1 MEAMELD
8 LHSLGPHA
16 VGLELR
22 SSIDVLRKMQTQQGD
37 WTFDKY
43 IKNVML
49 FPGTGFRQEH
59 LPREG
64 EIRETG
70 NGKRRKDWK
79 QPFRGLFTNV
89 RTV

>member
-1 MEAMELD
+1 MKAQTAIRGQVCSRYLTNTIF
-8 LHSLGPHA
+8 LSL
-16 VGLELR
+16 LC
-22 SSIDVLRKMQTQQGD
+22 DN
-37 WTFDKY
+37 Y
-43 IKNVML
+43 IKNAML

-79 QPFRGLFTNV
+79 QPFRGLFTKV
-89 RTV
+89 RTLQYKRC